1 VTGRRAVEAKARDE
15 LEAPRAAGV
24 TGLVFAALLTAS
36 LLIFHRHPGPGSPP
50 AEIAEWYRREAGSI
64 GLAGIYLMP
73 FAGIAF
79 LWFTAVL
86 RHNVVAAHDRF
97 FDTVF
102 LGSALLFVAMLFAA
116 TAAAASLLASVK
128 FLGAAA
134 PSPDAVGVVRALA
147 YTLFYVY
154 ALRAAAVFMIV
165 SSTIALRR
173 GALPRWLV
181 VAGYVLALV
190 LLLSVSYVSLL
201 ALVFPAWVTAVSIV
215 ILRGTRA
222 PEPM

>member
-1 VTGRRAVEAKARDE
+1 VA
-15 LEAPRAAGV
+15 
-24 TGLVFAALLTAS
+24 GLVFAALLTAS
-36 LLIFHRHPGPGSPP
+36 LLILHRHPGPGSPP
-50 AEIAEWYRREAGSI
+50 AEIADWYLGDAGNI
-64 GLAGIYLMP
+64 GLAGIYLTP

-86 RHNVVAAHDRF
+86 RHNVVAPGDRF

-102 LGSALLFVAMLFAA
+102 LGSALLFVALLFAA
-116 TAAAASLLASVK
+116 GAAAASLLASVK
-128 FLGAAA
+128 FLGAPA
-134 PSPDAVGVVRALA
+134 PDADAVGVARALA

-165 SSTIALRR
+165 ASTIGLRR
-173 GALPRWLV
+173 RALPRWLV

-215 ILRGTRA
+215 ILRGTSRA
-222 PEPM
+222 DNP